1 MIDLTRLTLDTPRDP
16 KSVAEQLLGLG
27 LLLPQIISLFAVSV
41 CLSVI
46 SLFVSNASNVS
57 MNGDNPFVIV
67 LGPGLVMGPLPVAI
81 MIFVMTLVSAFASSR
96 IGRMFGGQGNFD
108 ALLIIMSWL
117 QWMQFVFQML
127 STLLSFILI
136 ALSGLASLVIFAL
149 TLWIFVAMVDRA
161 HGFESALKSIV
172 TIVLGSTVAGV
183 SVGFVAI
190 MFAGTM

>member
-16 KSVAEQLLGLG
+16 KSVAEHLLGLG
-27 LLLPQIISLFAVSV
+27 LLRPQIISLFAVSV

-46 SLFVSNASNVS
+46 SLFVSNVS

-67 LGPGLVMGPLPVAI
+67 VGPGLVMGPLPVAI

-96 IGRMFGGQGNFD
+96 IGRMFGGQGDFN
-108 ALLIIMSWL
+108 ALLIVMSWL

-127 STLLSFILI
+127 STLLSFVSI
-136 ALSGLASLVIFAL
+136 ALSGLASLVIFVL

-190 MFAGTM
+190 MFAGAM

>member
-16 KSVAEQLLGLG
+16 KSVAEHLLGLG
-27 LLLPQIISLFAVSV
+27 LLRPQIISLFAVSV

-46 SLFVSNASNVS
+46 SLFVSNVS
-57 MNGDNPFVIV
+57 MHGDNPFVIV
-67 LGPGLVMGPLPVAI
+67 VGPGLVMGPLPVAI
-81 MIFVMTLVSAFASSR
+81 MIFVMTLVSALASSR
-96 IGRMFGGQGNFD
+96 IGHMFGGQGDFN
-108 ALLIIMSWL
+108 ALLIVMSWL

-127 STLLSFILI
+127 STLLSFISI
-136 ALSGLASLVIFAL
+136 ALSGLISLVIFVL

-161 HGFESALKSIV
+161 HGFESVLKSIV

-190 MFAGTM
+190 MFAGAM

>member
-27 LLLPQIISLFAVSV
+27 LLRPQIISLFAISV

-46 SLFVSNASNVS
+46 SLFVSNVS
-57 MNGDNPFVIV
+57 MNGENPFMIV
-67 LGPGLVMGPLPVAI
+67 VGPGLVMGPLPVAI

-96 IGRMFGGQGNFD
+96 IGRMFGGQGDFN
-108 ALLIIMSWL
+108 ALLIVMSWL

-127 STLLSFILI
+127 STLLSFISI
-136 ALSGLASLVIFAL
+136 ALSGLISLVIFVL

-190 MFAGTM
+190 IFAGAM

>member
-16 KSVAEQLLGLG
+16 KSVAEYLLGLG
-27 LLLPQIISLFAVSV
+27 LLRPQIISLFAVSV

-46 SLFVSNASNVS
+46 SLFVSNVS

-67 LGPGLVMGPLPVAI
+67 VGPGLVMGPLPVAI
-81 MIFVMTLVSAFASSR
+81 MIFVMTLVSALASSR
-96 IGRMFGGQGNFD
+96 IGRMFGGQGDFN
-108 ALLIIMSWL
+108 ALLIVMSWL

-127 STLLSFILI
+127 STLLSFVSI
-136 ALSGLASLVIFAL
+136 ALSGLASLVIFVL

-190 MFAGTM
+190 IFAGAM

>member
-16 KSVAEQLLGLG
+16 KSVAEHLLGLG
-27 LLLPQIISLFAVSV
+27 LLRPQIISLFAVSV

-46 SLFVSNASNVS
+46 SLFVSNVS

-67 LGPGLVMGPLPVAI
+67 VGPGLVMGPLPVAI
-81 MIFVMTLVSAFASSR
+81 MIFVMTLVSALASSR
-96 IGRMFGGQGNFD
+96 IGRMFGGQGDFN
-108 ALLIIMSWL
+108 ALLIVMSWL

-127 STLLSFILI
+127 STLLSFVSI
-136 ALSGLASLVIFAL
+136 ALSGLASLVIFVL

-190 MFAGTM
+190 IFAGAM

>member
-1 MIDLTRLTLDTPRDP
+1 MINLTRLTLDTPRDP
-16 KSVAEQLLGLG
+16 KSVAEHLLGLG
-27 LLLPQIISLFAVSV
+27 LLRPQIISLFAVSV

-46 SLFVSNASNVS
+46 SLFVSNVS

-67 LGPGLVMGPLPVAI
+67 VGPGLVMGPLPVAI
-81 MIFVMTLVSAFASSR
+81 MIFVMTLVSALASSR
-96 IGRMFGGQGNFD
+96 IGRMFGGQGDFN
-108 ALLIIMSWL
+108 ALLIVMSWL

-127 STLLSFILI
+127 STLLSFVSI
-136 ALSGLASLVIFAL
+136 ALSGLASLVIFVL

-190 MFAGTM
+190 MFAGAM

>member
-16 KSVAEQLLGLG
+16 KSVAEHLLGLG
-27 LLLPQIISLFAVSV
+27 LLRPQIISLFAVSV

-46 SLFVSNASNVS
+46 SLFVSNVS

-67 LGPGLVMGPLPVAI
+67 VGPGLVMGPLPVAI
-81 MIFVMTLVSAFASSR
+81 MIFVMTLVSALASSR
-96 IGRMFGGQGNFD
+96 IGRMFGGQGDFN
-108 ALLIIMSWL
+108 ALLIVMSWL

-127 STLLSFILI
+127 STLLSFISI
-136 ALSGLASLVIFAL
+136 ALSGLASLVIFAV

-190 MFAGTM
+190 MFAGAM

>member
-1 MIDLTRLTLDTPRDP
+1 MINLTRLTLDTPRDP
-16 KSVAEQLLGLG
+16 KSVAEHLLGSG
-27 LLLPQIISLFAVSV
+27 LLQPQIISLCAVSV

-46 SLFVSNASNVS
+46 SLFVSNVS
-57 MNGDNPFVIV
+57 INGDNPFVIV
-67 LGPGLVMGPLPVAI
+67 VGPGLVMGPLPVAI
-81 MIFVMTLVSAFASSR
+81 MIFVMTLVSALASSR
-96 IGRMFGGQGNFD
+96 IGRMFGGQGDFN
-108 ALLIIMSWL
+108 ALLIVMSWL

-127 STLLSFILI
+127 STLLSFFSI
-136 ALSGLASLVIFAL
+136 ALSGFASLVIFVL

-190 MFAGTM
+190 MFAGAM

>member
-16 KSVAEQLLGLG
+16 KSVAEHLLGLG
-27 LLLPQIISLFAVSV
+27 LLRPQIISLFAVSV

-46 SLFVSNASNVS
+46 SLFVSNVS

-67 LGPGLVMGPLPVAI
+67 VGPGLVMGPLPVAI
-81 MIFVMTLVSAFASSR
+81 MIFVMTLVSALASSR
-96 IGRMFGGQGNFD
+96 IGRMFGGNGDFN
-108 ALLIIMSWL
+108 ALLIVMSWL

-127 STLLSFILI
+127 STLLSFISI
-136 ALSGLASLVIFAL
+136 ALSGLASLVIFVL

-190 MFAGTM
+190 MFAGAM

>member
-16 KSVAEQLLGLG
+16 KSVAEHLLGLG
-27 LLLPQIISLFAVSV
+27 LLRPQIISLFAVSV

-46 SLFVSNASNVS
+46 SLFVSNVS

-67 LGPGLVMGPLPVAI
+67 VGPGLVMGPLPVAI
-81 MIFVMTLVSAFASSR
+81 MIFVMTLVSALASSR
-96 IGRMFGGQGNFD
+96 IGRMFGGQGDFN
-108 ALLIIMSWL
+108 ALLIVMSWL

-127 STLLSFILI
+127 STLLSFVSI
-136 ALSGLASLVIFAL
+136 ALSGLASLVIFVL

-172 TIVLGSTVAGV
+172 TIVLGSTIAGV

-190 MFAGTM
+190 MFAGAM

>member
-16 KSVAEQLLGLG
+16 KSVAEYLLGLG
-27 LLLPQIISLFAVSV
+27 LLRSQIISLFAVSV

-46 SLFVSNASNVS
+46 SLFVSNVS

-67 LGPGLVMGPLPVAI
+67 VGPGLVMGPLPVAI
-81 MIFVMTLVSAFASSR
+81 MIFVMTLVSALASSR
-96 IGRMFGGQGNFD
+96 IGHMFGGQGEFN
-108 ALLIIMSWL
+108 ALLIVMSWL

-127 STLLSFILI
+127 STLLSFISI
-136 ALSGLASLVIFAL
+136 ALSGLISLVIFVL

-161 HGFESALKSIV
+161 HGFESVLKSIV

-190 MFAGTM
+190 MFAGAM

>member
-16 KSVAEQLLGLG
+16 KSVAEHLLGLG
-27 LLLPQIISLFAVSV
+27 LLRPQIISLFAVSV

-46 SLFVSNASNVS
+46 SLFVSNVS

-67 LGPGLVMGPLPVAI
+67 VGPGLVMGPLPVAI
-81 MIFVMTLVSAFASSR
+81 MIFVMTLVSALASSR
-96 IGRMFGGQGNFD
+96 IGRMFGGNGDFN
-108 ALLIIMSWL
+108 ALLIVMSWL

-127 STLLSFILI
+127 STLLSFVSI
-136 ALSGLASLVIFAL
+136 ALSGLASLVIFVL

-190 MFAGTM
+190 MFAGAI

>member
-16 KSVAEQLLGLG
+16 KSVAEHLLGLG
-27 LLLPQIISLFAVSV
+27 LLRPQIISLFAVSV

-46 SLFVSNASNVS
+46 SLFVSNVS

-67 LGPGLVMGPLPVAI
+67 VGPGLVMGPLPVAI
-81 MIFVMTLVSAFASSR
+81 MIFVMTLVSALASSR
-96 IGRMFGGQGNFD
+96 IGRMFGGDGDFN
-108 ALLIIMSWL
+108 ALLIVMSWL

-127 STLLSFILI
+127 STLLSFVSI
-136 ALSGLASLVIFAL
+136 ALSGLASLVIFVL

-190 MFAGTM
+190 MFAGAM

>member
-1 MIDLTRLTLDTPRDP
+1 MIDLTRLILDTPRDP
-16 KSVAEQLLGLG
+16 KSVAEHLLGLG
-27 LLLPQIISLFAVSV
+27 LLRPQIISLFAVSV

-46 SLFVSNASNVS
+46 SLFVSNVS

-67 LGPGLVMGPLPVAI
+67 VGPSLVMGPLPVAI
-81 MIFVMTLVSAFASSR
+81 MIFVMTLVSALASSR
-96 IGRMFGGQGNFD
+96 IGRMFGGNGDFN
-108 ALLIIMSWL
+108 ALLIVMSWL

-127 STLLSFILI
+127 STLLSFVSI
-136 ALSGLASLVIFAL
+136 ALSGLASLVIFVL

-190 MFAGTM
+190 MFAGAM

>member
-16 KSVAEQLLGLG
+16 KSVAEYLLGLG
-27 LLLPQIISLFAVSV
+27 LLRPQIISLFAVSV

-46 SLFVSNASNVS
+46 SLFVSNVS

-67 LGPGLVMGPLPVAI
+67 VGPGLVMGPLPVAI
-81 MIFVMTLVSAFASSR
+81 MIFVMTLVSALASSR
-96 IGRMFGGQGNFD
+96 IGRMFGGQGDFN
-108 ALLIIMSWL
+108 ALLIVMSWL

-127 STLLSFILI
+127 STLLSFVSIV
-136 ALSGLASLVIFAL
+136 LSGLASLVIFVL

-190 MFAGTM
+190 MFAGAM

>member
-16 KSVAEQLLGLG
+16 KSVAEHLLGLG
-27 LLLPQIISLFAVSV
+27 LLRPQIISLFAVSV

-46 SLFVSNASNVS
+46 SLFVSNVS

-67 LGPGLVMGPLPVAI
+67 VGPGLVMGPLPVAI
-81 MIFVMTLVSAFASSR
+81 MIFVMTLVSALASSR
-96 IGRMFGGQGNFD
+96 IGRMFGGQGDFN
-108 ALLIIMSWL
+108 ALLIVMSWL

-127 STLLSFILI
+127 STLLSFVSIV
-136 ALSGLASLVIFAL
+136 LSGLASLVIFVL

-161 HGFESALKSIV
+161 HGFERALKSIV

-190 MFAGTM
+190 IFAGAM

>member
-27 LLLPQIISLFAVSV
+27 LLRPQIISLFAVSV

-46 SLFVSNASNVS
+46 SLFVSNVS
-57 MNGDNPFVIV
+57 INGDNPFVIV
-67 LGPGLVMGPLPVAI
+67 VGPGLVMGPLPVAI

-96 IGRMFGGQGNFD
+96 IGRMFGGQGDFN
-108 ALLIIMSWL
+108 ALLIVMSWL

-127 STLLSFILI
+127 STLLSFISI
-136 ALSGLASLVIFAL
+136 ALSGLISLVIFVL

-190 MFAGTM
+190 MFAGAV

>member
-16 KSVAEQLLGLG
+16 KSVAEHLLGLG
-27 LLLPQIISLFAVSV
+27 LLRPQIISLFAVSV

-46 SLFVSNASNVS
+46 SLFVSNVS

-67 LGPGLVMGPLPVAI
+67 VGPGLVMGPLPVAI
-81 MIFVMTLVSAFASSR
+81 MIFVMTLVSALACSR
-96 IGRMFGGQGNFD
+96 IGRMFGGQGDFN
-108 ALLIIMSWL
+108 ALLIVMSWL

-127 STLLSFILI
+127 STLLSFVSI
-136 ALSGLASLVIFAL
+136 ALSGLASLVIFVL

-161 HGFESALKSIV
+161 HVFESALKSIV

-190 MFAGTM
+190 MFAGAM